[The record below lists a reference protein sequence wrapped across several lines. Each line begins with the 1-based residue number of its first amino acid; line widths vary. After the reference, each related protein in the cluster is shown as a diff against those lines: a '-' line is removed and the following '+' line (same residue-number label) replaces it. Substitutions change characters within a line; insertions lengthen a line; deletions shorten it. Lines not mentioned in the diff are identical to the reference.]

1 MTKEII
7 LWVAPFDS
15 ASSIIGVRL
24 NNEIDWTYTNLAVR
38 QEHEKTYVWNYQTGL
53 EVLMPRTRYTLS
65 NDGGQKQLA
74 DDLDEMGLLGKHYYV
89 RGSFQSAEWT
99 EHRSIDLSVYY
110 EDTFDVGDFLSD
122 EDALEATAVIQSE
135 HDEAACCALKEAGFD
150 DDLGG
155 DGPCYAAHLY
165 RSEED
170 EDVRVEL

>member
-1 MTKEII
+1 MTKEIE
-7 LWVAPFDS
+7 LWVIDGNTSEIAVLLNGTMVS
-15 ASSIIGVRL
+15 ARL
-24 NNEIDWTYTNLAVR
+24 CVR
-38 QEHEKTYVWNYQTGL
+38 QEQSGTKAWNKKTGKEIALLKN
-53 EVLMPRTRYTLS
+53 RYRLC
-65 NDGGQKQLA
+65 DAEGKQELA
-74 DDLDEMGLLGKHYYV
+74 DDLEELGLLGKHYYV

-110 EDTFDVGDFLSD
+110 EDSFDVGDFLSD
-122 EDALEATAVIQSE
+122 EAAIEATSVIQSE